1 MKRRLRKEA
10 HRTASLGAGARSAGP
25 DPGRSRRA
33 GPLPWA
39 LLFSAF
45 GLTFLSPARA
55 EEPLWGEVASTLGKG
70 FVNVMTRG
78 SYCDTKP
85 FRHHGDAVTMTMERM
100 DLTTSVEYGLEPDLD
115 LRLRVP
121 YFSQT
126 MHERFAGQS
135 VRHLVSGMG
144 EMQAGAKWRFWQA
157 MDERHK
163 DEIALF
169 ADLTLPTGDNNLRDE
184 HGALLPADL
193 QPNSGNPG
201 ATLGF
206 AANRHTGQ
214 GGYWFS
220 SMITGETASRRY
232 RRGEMLELHA
242 SMGRRVRPLTRP
254 SQIDWMGVAGLHY
267 QQLGKDSALGRT
279 VRDSGGSVLSA
290 EVSFLGS
297 KRTRGAR
304 LGILFPLRT
313 DLGLGHAPP
322 RREIQASF
330 RASF

>member
-1 MKRRLRKEA
+1 MQRRSRT
-10 HRTASLGAGARSAGP
+10 HRTASIAQPRC
-25 DPGRSRRA
+25 RRA
-33 GPLPWA
+33 GPLLWA

-45 GLTFLSPARA
+45 GLAVLSPAHA
-55 EEPLWGEVASTLGKG
+55 EEPLWGEIASTLGKG
-70 FVNVMTRG
+70 FVNAMTRA
-78 SYCDTKP
+78 SYSDTIP
-85 FRHHGDAVTMTMERM
+85 FRHHGDAVTMTMSRT
-100 DLTTSVEYGLEPDLD
+100 DLGTSVEYGLEPDID

-126 MHERFAGQS
+126 MQERFAGQS

-163 DEIALF
+163 DELAAF
-169 ADLTLPTGDNNLRDE
+169 ADITLPTGDNNLRDQ

-193 QPNSGNPG
+193 QPNTGNPA

-206 AANRHTGQ
+206 AANRHMSQ
-214 GGYWFS
+214 GGYWLS
-220 SMITGETASRRY
+220 SMFTAETASSRF
-232 RRGEMLELHA
+232 RRGNLLELHA

-254 SQIDWMGVAGLHY
+254 DQIDWMGVIGLHF
-267 QQLGKDSALGRT
+267 QQLGKDSALGHT
-279 VRDSGGSVLSA
+279 VSDSGGSVLSA

-297 KRTRGAR
+297 QRTRGAR

-313 DLGLGHAPP
+313 DLGPGEAPP
-322 RREIQASF
+322 RREIRASF